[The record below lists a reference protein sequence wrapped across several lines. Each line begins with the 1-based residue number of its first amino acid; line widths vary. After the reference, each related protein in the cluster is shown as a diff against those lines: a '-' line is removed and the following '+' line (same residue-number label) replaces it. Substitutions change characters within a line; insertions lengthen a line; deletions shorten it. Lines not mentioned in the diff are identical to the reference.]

1 MAAVGVTDIRRSATN
16 WRRVGFAM
24 FAVAWG
30 ANQFSPL
37 LIVYR
42 HDLRLGAGVLAGLFG
57 VYAAALIPGL
67 LIGGPVSDRV
77 GRRPVVIPFV
87 AASPVATLLLMIGP
101 RSLPVIVAGRAL
113 AGLCSGVVFGSA
125 TAWVQELSDDPA
137 VSARRSAVALC
148 AGFGL
153 GPAAASMLAQWAGD
167 PLVLPYLPHLVI
179 GVAGV
184 AVVWRAPETGGAQ
197 AHGPAQARVHGP
209 TSARAQADGRPSAR
223 AQARGRASARAQ
235 ARGRASAR
243 AQARGRAGIARRWLP
258 RAVRTRRFWL
268 AVAPAAPWVFGS
280 ATLAFVVLPQE
291 VTSAGRLSVGFA
303 GLVTTVTVGGGLA
316 VQPLAR
322 RLEGR
327 RRLAG
332 NVAGLGCMV
341 AGSVLAIAAVTT
353 SDRAIAIACAVLF
366 GGTYGLCLVSGL
378 RESERLADRREHGAV
393 VACFYVLTYVGFA
406 GAYLAD
412 GLNAV
417 IGRAGTFV
425 ALAVAA
431 ALTAMWTGAYTA
443 VARPA
448 DRAGADGAGA
458 DGAGIDRAGID
469 RAGIDRAAAEHVSTE
484 RTARGS

>member
-1 MAAVGVTDIRRSATN
+1 MAAVGVTDVRRSATS
-16 WRRVGFAM
+16 WRRVAFAM

-42 HDLRLGAGVLAGLFG
+42 HDLRLDAGVLAGLFG

-77 GRRPVVIPFV
+77 GRRPVVIPLV
-87 AASPVATLLLMIGP
+87 AASPLATLLFMVGP
-101 RSLPVIVAGRAL
+101 RSLPIIVAGRAL

-125 TAWVQELSDDPA
+125 TAWVQEMSDDPA
-137 VSARRSAVALC
+137 VSARRSAVALS

-153 GPAAASMLAQWAGD
+153 GPAVASILAQWAGD

-179 GVAGV
+179 GAAAL
-184 AVVWRAPETGGAQ
+184 AVVWGAPETGGVQ
-197 AHGPAQARVHGP
+197 AHGADRGP
-209 TSARAQADGRPSAR
+209 
-223 AQARGRASARAQ
+223 ARGPA
-235 ARGRASAR
+235 GR
-243 AQARGRAGIARRWLP
+243 ARRWLP
-258 RAVRTRRFWL
+258 RAVRSRRFWL

-291 VTSAGRLSVGFA
+291 VTSAGSLSVGFA
-303 GLVTTVTVGGGLA
+303 GLATAVTVAGALA
-316 VQPLAR
+316 AQPVAR
-322 RLEGR
+322 RLEAR

-332 NVAGLGCMV
+332 NVAGLGCVV
-341 AGSVLAIAAVTT
+341 AGSALAIVAVTT
-353 SDRAIAIACAVLF
+353 SSRATALACAALF
-366 GGTYGLCLVSGL
+366 GCAYGLCLVSGL
-378 RESERLADRREHGAV
+378 RESERLADRRERAAV

-425 ALAVAA
+425 ALAIAA
-431 ALTAMWTGAYTA
+431 ALTAIWTGAYTA
-443 VARPA
+443 AARPA
-448 DRAGADGAGA
+448 GREGAG
-458 DGAGIDRAGID
+458 GIAG
-469 RAGIDRAAAEHVSTE
+469 EHVSPG

>member
-1 MAAVGVTDIRRSATN
+1 MRRSATS
-16 WRRVGFAM
+16 WQRVAFAM

-42 HDLRLGAGVLAGLFG
+42 HDLRLDAGVLSGLFG
-57 VYAAALIPGL
+57 VYAATLIPGL
-67 LIGGPVSDRV
+67 LIGGPLSDRI
-77 GRRPVVIPFV
+77 GRRRVVIPLV
-87 AASPVATLLLMIGP
+87 AASPLATLLFMIGP

-125 TAWVQELSDDPA
+125 TAWLQELSDDPA
-137 VSARRSAVALC
+137 VSARRAAVALC

-153 GPAAASMLAQWAGD
+153 GPAVASILAQWASD

-179 GVAGV
+179 GVVAV

-197 AHGPAQARVHGP
+197 ACGPAQARAPAGGP
-209 TSARAQADGRPSAR
+209 ASAQAH
-223 AQARGRASARAQ
+223 AQARGQS
-235 ARGRASAR
+235 
-243 AQARGRAGIARRWLP
+243 GIARRWLP

-280 ATLAFVVLPQE
+280 ATLAFVILPQE

-303 GLVTTVTVGGGLA
+303 GLVTTVTVAGGLA

-322 RLEGR
+322 RLEAR

-332 NVAGLGCMV
+332 NVVGLGCMV

-366 GGTYGLCLVSGL
+366 GCTYGLCLVSGL

-393 VACFYVLTYVGFA
+393 VACFYVLTYVGFG

-417 IGRAGTFV
+417 IGRVGTFV
-425 ALAVAA
+425 ALAIAA
-431 ALTAMWTGAYTA
+431 ALTAIWTGAYTA
-443 VARPA
+443 ARQPG
-448 DRAGADGAGA
+448 DREGGIAG
-458 DGAGIDRAGID
+458 
-469 RAGIDRAAAEHVSTE
+469 EHVSPE